1 MSAHTH
7 APGRVGLAARADTRA
22 NRYHPAL
29 VLLHWLLAWFIIAS
43 LLFGFFVLRVVP
55 NTDPHKI
62 DMLEWHMGL
71 GMAILA
77 AMLIRL
83 VVRWR
88 TARPAPA
95 GLGTPA
101 SARAAGRAH
110 LAFYVLVVGMVV
122 TGYATALLAHLND
135 IVFARNGA
143 PLPPTFDAYP
153 TFHLHGWIAAL
164 LAILITLHVLGGL
177 WHWLVR
183 RDGVMRRMGWGGR
196 RVEGDANVPGH

>member
-1 MSAHTH
+1 MSAHAHT
-7 APGRVGLAARADTRA
+7 AGRVEPSARAGTRA
-22 NRYHPAL
+22 NKYHPAL

-88 TARPAPA
+88 TAKPAPA

-101 SARAAGRAH
+101 SARAAGRVH
-110 LAFYVLVVGMVV
+110 LAFYVLVACMVAS
-122 TGYATALLAHLND
+122 GYATALLAHLND

-143 PLPPTFDAYP
+143 PLPPTFDLYP
-153 TFHLHGWIAAL
+153 TFHLHGWIAAP
-164 LAILITLHVLGGL
+164 LAVLITLHVLGAL

-196 RVEGDANVPGH
+196 RVEGDASGRGA

>member
-1 MSAHTH
+1 MTS
-7 APGRVGLAARADTRA
+7 RA
-22 NRYHPAL
+22 NKYHPAL
-29 VLLHWLLAWFIIAS
+29 VLLHWTLAWFIVAS
-43 LLFGFFVLRVVP
+43 LAFGFFVLRVVP
-55 NTDPHKI
+55 NTDARKL
-62 DMLEWHMGL
+62 DMLQWHMAL

-77 AMLIRL
+77 AMLARL

-110 LAFYVLVVGMVV
+110 LAFYVLVVGMVA
-122 TGYATALLAHLND
+122 TGFATALIAHLND

-143 PLPPTFDAYP
+143 PLPPSFDAFP

-164 LAILITLHVLGGL
+164 LAILIALHALGGL

-196 RVEGDANVPGH
+196 RVEPGEGAG

>member
-1 MSAHTH
+1 MSAH
-7 APGRVGLAARADTRA
+7 APLAARTGRGRRA
-22 NRYHPAL
+22 NGVERRRGRASKYHPAL
-29 VLLHWLLAWFIIAS
+29 VLLHWLLAWFIIGS

-55 NTDPHKI
+55 NTDPRKI

-77 AMLIRL
+77 AMLLRL

-110 LAFYVLVVGMVV
+110 VAFYVLVACMVA
-122 TGYATALLAHLND
+122 TGYATGLLAHLND

-143 PLPPTFDAYP
+143 PLPPSFDGYP
-153 TFHLHGWIAAL
+153 TFRLHGWIAAS
-164 LAILITLHVLGGL
+164 LAVLITLHVLGAL
-177 WHWLVR
+177 WHGLVR

-196 RVEGDANVPGH
+196 RVEGD

>member
-1 MSAHTH
+1 MTVRSANKYQ
-7 APGRVGLAARADTRA
+7 PV
-22 NRYHPAL
+22 L
-29 VLLHWLLAWFIIAS
+29 VILHWTLAWFIIAS
-43 LLFGFFVLRVVP
+43 LAFGFFVLRTLP
-55 NTDPHKI
+55 NTDTRKL

-71 GMAILA
+71 GMAIFA
-77 AMLIRL
+77 AMLARL

-110 LAFYVLVVGMVV
+110 LAFYVLVICMVAS
-122 TGYATALLAHLND
+122 GYATALIAHLND

-143 PLPPTFDAYP
+143 PLPATFDAYP

-164 LAILITLHVLGGL
+164 LTILIGLHVAAAL

-183 RDGVMRRMGWGGR
+183 RDGVMRRMGLGGR
-196 RVEGDANVPGH
+196 RVE

>member
-1 MSAHTH
+1 MTS
-7 APGRVGLAARADTRA
+7 GRA
-22 NRYHPAL
+22 NKYQPAL
-29 VLLHWLLAWFIIAS
+29 VVLHWTLAWFIIAS
-43 LLFGFFVLRVVP
+43 LAFGFFVLRTLP

-71 GMAILA
+71 GLGMAIFA
-77 AMLIRL
+77 AMLVRL

-88 TARPAPA
+88 AARPAPA

-110 LAFYVLVVGMVV
+110 LAFYVLVFGMVL
-122 TGYATALLAHLND
+122 TGYATGLIAHLND

-143 PLPPTFDAYP
+143 PLPATFDAYP

-164 LAILITLHVLGGL
+164 LAILIVLHVAAAL

-183 RDGVMRRMGWGGR
+183 RDGVMRRMGFGGR
-196 RVEGDANVPGH
+196 RVE

>member
-1 MSAHTH
+1 MSA
-7 APGRVGLAARADTRA
+7 RRASK
-22 NRYHPAL
+22 YHPAL
-29 VLLHWLLAWFIIAS
+29 AALHWVLAFFISAS
-43 LLFGFFVLRVVP
+43 LAFGFLVLARVP
-55 NTDPHKI
+55 NTEPRKL

-77 AMLIRL
+77 AMLVRL

-101 SARAAGRAH
+101 SARAAGWAH
-110 LAFYVLVVGMVV
+110 GAFYVLVIGMVA
-122 TGYATALLAHLND
+122 TGYATGLIARLND

-143 PLPPTFDAYP
+143 PLPTSFDAYP
-153 TFHLHGWIAAL
+153 TFRAHGVIAAV
-164 LAILITLHVLGGL
+164 LAILVALHVLGAL

-183 RDGVMRRMGWGGR
+183 RDGVMRSMGFGNR
-196 RVEGDANVPGH
+196 RVD

>member
-1 MSAHTH
+1 MSAHART
-7 APGRVGLAARADTRA
+7 AGRAEPAARAGTRA
-22 NRYHPAL
+22 NKYHPAL
-29 VLLHWLLAWFIIAS
+29 VLLHWLLAWFIIGS
-43 LLFGFFVLRVVP
+43 LLFGFFVLRTMP

-77 AMLIRL
+77 AMLVRL

-88 TARPAPA
+88 TAKPAPA

-110 LAFYVLVVGMVV
+110 LAFYVLVVGMVAS
-122 TGYATALLAHLND
+122 GYATALIAHLND

-143 PLPPTFDAYP
+143 PLPPSFDAYP

-164 LAILITLHVLGGL
+164 LAILVTLHAAGAL

-196 RVEGDANVPGH
+196 RVE

>member
-1 MSAHTH
+1 MST
-7 APGRVGLAARADTRA
+7 RRA
-22 NRYHPAL
+22 NKYHPAL

-43 LLFGFFVLRVVP
+43 LLFGFFVLRTLP
-55 NTDPHKI
+55 NTDARKI

-77 AMLIRL
+77 AMLVRL

-101 SARAAGRAH
+101 SARAAGLAH
-110 LAFYVLVVGMVV
+110 GAFYVLVAGMVASGFA
-122 TGYATALLAHLND
+122 TGLVAHLND

-153 TFHLHGWIAAL
+153 TFHLHGWLAAL
-164 LAILITLHVLGGL
+164 LAALIALHVLGAL
-177 WHWLVR
+177 WHGLVR

-196 RVEGDANVPGH
+196 RVQ